1 MKSSKAHVE
10 VRLYLAIYMVRDA
23 HNRPLRDL
31 RISLTD
37 RCNMRCRY
45 CMPRE
50 HFDGHEFLA
59 KKEILSYE
67 ELNSVVE
74 SLMPLGLSKV
84 RLTGGEPLLRK
95 DVCSFIKMLPKELD
109 IAMTTN
115 GILLE
120 RFAQDLADSGLNRV
134 TVSLDAVDIETFQA
148 MGDTGE
154 TPETVLRGIEAARK
168 AGLSV
173 KVNTVIRAGYN
184 EHSVKMV
191 ADRFVGS
198 DVIVRY
204 IEFMDVGETNSWN
217 NDEVITGDM
226 MRNMLENLIPIRAN
240 HVGEV
245 ANRYLRGSQ
254 EIGFIESVSKPFCGD
269 CNRARISADGSL
281 YTCLFASKGND
292 LKSLIRMDASQEQIA
307 EAVRSIWTIRD
318 DAYSQSR
325 GLVDKEK
332 VEMSFIGG

>member
-1 MKSSKAHVE
+1 
-10 VRLYLAIYMVRDA
+10 MVRDA

-318 DAYSQSR
+318 DAYSQNR

>member
-1 MKSSKAHVE
+1 MRILKCVID
-10 VRLYLAIYMVRDA
+10 VGLNMVTDA
-23 HNRPLRDL
+23 LNRPLRDL

-50 HFDGHEFLA
+50 HFNSHDFLA
-59 KKEILSYE
+59 KEEILSYE
-67 ELNSVVE
+67 ELTTVVE
-74 SLMPLGLSKV
+74 SLIPLGLTKV
-84 RLTGGEPLLRK
+84 RLTGGEPLLRR
-95 DVCSFIKMLPKELD
+95 DVCSFIEMLPNELD

-120 RFAQDLADSGLNRV
+120 RFAADLAAAGLNRV
-134 TVSLDAVDIETFQA
+134 TVSLDALDVETFQA
-148 MGDTGE
+148 MGDTDE
-154 TPETVLRGIEAARK
+154 TPETVLRGIEAARM
-168 AGLSV
+168 AGLTV
-173 KVNTVIRAGYN
+173 KVNTVVRAGYN
-184 EHSVKMV
+184 EHSVEKV
-191 ADRFVGS
+191 AERFVGT
-198 DVIVRY
+198 DVVVRY

-217 NDEVITGDM
+217 NNEVITGEM
-226 MRNMLENLIPIRAN
+226 MRAMLENLQPVKPN

-245 ANRYLRGSQ
+245 ANRYMRGNQ

-292 LKSLIRMDASQEQIA
+292 LKSLLRMNATKEQIA
-307 EAVRSIWTIRD
+307 DAVRSIWSLRD
-318 DAYSQSR
+318 DAYSQNR
-325 GLVDKEK
+325 GNKIQEK